1 MRLAGLVFSIIA
13 NVFTVFV
20 IIFDLHALEVF
31 PFQPP
36 TPNIP
41 IVLSPYISAEKS
53 SFARSHA
60 YLNRQR
66 IGGVLPPSAVVP
78 LRPTQGL
85 LRNYPPKITVTTNPS
100 HAKEKYVCIV
110 DNYEVQTNG
119 YTYIA
124 VALVNNHIETYHG
137 PYQPTCVPSLTNPG
151 VINDYR
157 RT

>member
-1 MRLAGLVFSIIA
+1 MKELLLWGYVACLTAI
-13 NVFTVFV
+13 TVF
-20 IIFDLHALEVF
+20 IWHAAQVF

-41 IVLSPYISAEKS
+41 IVLSPYVSAEKS

-60 YLNRQR
+60 YLNRQS
-66 IGGVLPPSAVVP
+66 IGGVLSPSAVVP

-85 LRNYPPKITVTTNPS
+85 LRNYPPKITVTTNPPQ
-100 HAKEKYVCIV
+100 ATEQYVCIV
-110 DNYEVQTNG
+110 DNYENATNS

-137 PYQPTCVPSLTNPG
+137 PYQPTCVPNPTNPG
-151 VINDYR
+151 VINGYR
-157 RT
+157 RI